1 MSMINRYKFTKNIY
15 KNYLVIIYRLGN
27 YYSFS
32 YDKDILKYIKFKG
45 STNIIKRRRINYLV
59 LNNLDIIEINKYKDN
74 RYDYYLKIIC
84 IIKVINYI
92 G

>member
-15 KNYLVIIYRLGN
+15 SDYLVIIYRLGN

-32 YDKDILKYIKFKG
+32 YDKNILKYIKFKG
-45 STNIIKRRRINYLV
+45 NTNIIKRRRINYLV
-59 LNNLDIIEINKYKDN
+59 LNNLYIIEINKYKDN

>member
-15 KNYLVIIYRLGN
+15 SDYLVIIYRLGN

-32 YDKDILKYIKFKG
+32 YDNDILKYIKFKG
-45 STNIIKRRRINYLV
+45 NTNIIKRKRINYLI
-59 LNNLDIIEINKYKDN
+59 LNNLDIIEINRYYDN

-84 IIKVINYI
+84 IIKVINCI